1 MKKRTVYELNIEGTE
16 FPGYGVA
23 FKDNKKILIKGTLP
37 GQKVK
42 AFVKKFKSGNAIANL
57 NEIIEDVYYKIEPKC
72 PVFNICGGCTHQF
85 ISYEKQLEF
94 KKDQLLQLF
103 DNAEIKD
110 FEFLGVEGSPEIYE
124 YRNKMEFTF
133 GDMEK
138 GGELCLGMHM
148 KGRSFSIVTAD
159 ECKIIDEDFNLLL
172 KTVLDY
178 FRKKD
183 FKHYKIMAREGYLR
197 NLVIRKGKNTG
208 ELMVA
213 IVTTSQ
219 EDFSMD
225 ELTEILKGLNY
236 KGKLR
241 SLLHIINDSLSDT
254 VQADEI
260 KVLYG
265 EDFITEEVLGLKFKI
280 TPFSFFQTNTLGAE
294 KLYSLV
300 RDFMGNSEN
309 KTVFDLYCGTGTIGQ
324 IVAQKAKK
332 VIGVELIEEAVES
345 AKENAKLNNLNN
357 CQFIAGDVKNVIQN
371 LKENPDIIIL
381 DPPRPGVHP
390 VALDYVLKF
399 NAKEIIYVSCNPKTL
414 VNDLKVLLGSKYKI
428 TQVIGMDLF
437 PSTPHLESIVKL
449 VKI

>member
-1 MKKRTVYELNIEGTE
+1 
-16 FPGYGVA
+16 
-23 FKDNKKILIKGTLP
+23 
-37 GQKVK
+37 
-42 AFVKKFKSGNAIANL
+42 
-57 NEIIEDVYYKIEPKC
+57 
-72 PVFNICGGCTHQF
+72 
-85 ISYEKQLEF
+85 
-94 KKDQLLQLF
+94 
-103 DNAEIKD
+103 
-110 FEFLGVEGSPEIYE
+110 
-124 YRNKMEFTF
+124 
-133 GDMEK
+133 
-138 GGELCLGMHM
+138 M

-159 ECKIIDEDFNLLL
+159 ECKIVDEDFNLLL

-183 FKHYKIMAREGYLR
+183 FKHYKIMTREGYLR

-219 EDFSMD
+219 EDFNMY

-236 KGKLR
+236 KGKLK

-300 RDFMGNSEN
+300 RDFMGDAEN

-357 CQFIAGDVKNVIQN
+357 CEFIAGDVKNVIQN
-371 LKENPDIIIL
+371 LKEKPDIIIL

-414 VNDLKVLLGSKYKI
+414 VNDLKVLLANDYKI
-428 TQVIGMDLF
+428 TEVIGKDMF
-437 PSTPHLESIVKL
+437 PHTPHLESIVRLIK
-449 VKI
+449 